1 MVGEGPTSIQLVAGL
16 VGEERVFYKYP
27 TGCWLGVCV
36 GRGVA
41 CQYPSVCCFGGWE
54 GGISKVS
61 NWFLVGWGGWNLN
74 NIQMF
79 FGWVERE

>member
-1 MVGEGPTSIQLVAGL
+1 M
-16 VGEERVFYKYP
+16 GEERVFCKYP

-41 CQYPSVCCFGGWE
+41 YQYPSVCCFGGWE
-54 GGISKVS
+54 EGILKVS
-61 NWFLVGWGGWNLN
+61 NWFLVRWGGWDPN

-79 FGWVERE
+79 FCRVRGGEGEGGNLSVCN